1 MAISLNIPGSAGVS
15 PALPLFLQTAAF
27 WPVWRWY
34 AARAT
39 DSSDD
44 AWGWVALL
52 TAAVLLVRFNSE
64 SNQQSSP
71 PNLLLPALLTL
82 GYAVSFPFVTPLPR
96 ALLAMTA
103 IAATLSAYCFRSK
116 FQLSFC
122 GLLLLSLPL
131 MASLQFYLG
140 YPLRSAVAAMTAP
153 ILQLGGLSVIREGT
167 CLNWSGRLISVDAP
181 CSGVKM
187 LWTGMFLCFTLACWF
202 RLSWRRTIAAAAL
215 SFATIVLGNTLR
227 SVALFYLEA
236 GIFTLPERFSEPAH
250 SAVGV
255 MMFLLTA
262 IAIAAV
268 NARMKAAPT
277 SGTNADQLIH
287 RRGAKNAEAVQS
299 LGDLSAKPLRY
310 SAPLR

>member
-1 MAISLNIPGSAGVS
+1 MAFNLKNSGSAGVS
-15 PALPLFLQTAAF
+15 PALPLLLQAVAF

-34 AARAT
+34 AARVG

-44 AWGWVALL
+44 AWGWVALV
-52 TAAVLLVRFNSE
+52 TAAIMLVRFNSE
-64 SNQQSSP
+64 SNRQNSK
-71 PNLLLPALLTL
+71 PNLLIPALLTFV
-82 GYAVSFPFVTPLPR
+82 YAVSFPFVTPLPR
-96 ALLAMTA
+96 ALLAMAA
-103 IAATLSAYCFRSK
+103 IGATLSVYCFRSK

-140 YPLRSAVAAMTAP
+140 YPLRSAVAAMAAP
-153 ILQLGGLSVIREGT
+153 MLQLGGLAVFSEGT

-202 RLSWRRTIAAAAL
+202 RLNWRRTIAAATL
-215 SFATIVLGNTLR
+215 SFAAIVLGNTLR
-227 SVALFYLEA
+227 AVALFYLEA
-236 GIFTLPERFSEPAH
+236 GIFNLPPGFSEPAH

-262 IAIAAV
+262 IAIA
-268 NARMKAAPT
+268 
-277 SGTNADQLIH
+277 G
-287 RRGAKNAEAVQS
+287 
-299 LGDLSAKPLRY
+299 LSRFTACSDDFSR
-310 SAPLR
+310 SVSR

>member
-1 MAISLNIPGSAGVS
+1 MKKLAGSAGVS
-15 PALPLFLQTAAF
+15 PAIPLLLQAAAF

-34 AARAT
+34 ATRVS

-52 TAAVLLVRFNSE
+52 TAAILLVRFRAA
-64 SNQQSSP
+64 SNQKTST

-82 GYAVSFPFVTPLPR
+82 AYAASFPFVSPLPR

-103 IAATLSAYCFRSK
+103 IGATLSVYCFRSK

-140 YPLRSAVAAMTAP
+140 YPLRSAVATMAAP
-153 ILQLGGLSVIREGT
+153 VLQLGGLAVIPEGA

-202 RLSWRRTIAAAAL
+202 RLNWQRTIVAATL
-215 SFATIVLGNTLR
+215 SFAAIVLGNTFR
-227 SVALFYLEA
+227 AVALFYLEA
-236 GIFTLPERFSEPAH
+236 GIFQLPEHFSEPAH

-262 IAIAAV
+262 VAIAWLAQKSVPRAV
-268 NARMKAAPT
+268 A
-277 SGTNADQLIH
+277 
-287 RRGAKNAEAVQS
+287 
-299 LGDLSAKPLRY
+299 SAID
-310 SAPLR
+310 

>member
-1 MAISLNIPGSAGVS
+1 MALSLKNPV
-15 PALPLFLQTAAF
+15 ALLALQAVAF

-34 AARAT
+34 AARIN

-52 TAAVLLVRFNSE
+52 TAAILLVRFRSG
-64 SNQQSSP
+64 SNQQNSQ

-82 GYAVSFPFVTPLPR
+82 AYAISFPFITPLPR
-96 ALLAMTA
+96 ALLAMAA
-103 IAATLSAYCFRSK
+103 IGATLSAYCFRSK

-140 YPLRSAVAAMTAP
+140 YPLRSAVAAMAAP
-153 ILQLGGLSVIREGT
+153 MLQIGGLAVIPEGA
-167 CLNWSGRLISVDAP
+167 CLNWSGQLIAVDAP

-202 RLSWRRTIAAAAL
+202 RLNWQRTIAAAAL
-215 SFATIVLGNTLR
+215 SFVAIVLGNTFR
-227 SVALFYLEA
+227 AVALFYLEA
-236 GIFTLPERFSEPAH
+236 GLFQLPERFSETAH

-262 IAIAAV
+262 ITIAGLV
-268 NARMKAAPT
+268 TRMKAAPVRN
-277 SGTNADQLIH
+277 GLKADQPSH
-287 RRGAKNAEAVQS
+287 RRGAENAEAAQS
-299 LGDLSAKPLRY
+299 LQNLSAKPLRC

>member
-1 MAISLNIPGSAGVS
+1 MALRLKNFGNAGTS
-15 PALPLFLQTAAF
+15 PVLPLLLQIIAF

-34 AARAT
+34 AARVS

-44 AWGWVALL
+44 AWGWVALI
-52 TAAVLLVRFNSE
+52 TAAILLVRLRTE
-64 SNQQSSP
+64 SSQQTST

-96 ALLAMTA
+96 ALLTMTA
-103 IAATLSAYCFRSK
+103 IGATLSVYCFRSK

-140 YPLRSAVAAMTAP
+140 YPLRSAVAAMAAP
-153 ILQLGGLSVIREGT
+153 ILQLGGMAVVREGT

-215 SFATIVLGNTLR
+215 SFAAIVLGNTLR
-227 SVALFYLEA
+227 AVALFYLEA
-236 GIFTLPERFSEPAH
+236 GIVTLPEGFSEPAH

-262 IAIAAV
+262 ISIADL
-268 NARMKAAPT
+268 NRKAAAFKLKT
-277 SGTNADQLIH
+277 QTGLT
-287 RRGAKNAEAVQS
+287 
-299 LGDLSAKPLRY
+299 
-310 SAPLR
+310 

>member
-1 MAISLNIPGSAGVS
+1 MAIRLNIFGSAGVS
-15 PALPLFLQTAAF
+15 PALPLLLQAIAF

-34 AARAT
+34 AARIN

-52 TAAVLLVRFNSE
+52 TAAILLLRFRSE
-64 SNQQSSP
+64 SNAQSAQ

-82 GYAVSFPFVTPLPR
+82 AYAVGFMFVSPLPR

-103 IAATLSAYCFRSK
+103 IGATISVYCFRAK

-131 MASLQFYLG
+131 MASMQFYLG
-140 YPLRSAVAAMTAP
+140 YPLRSTVTAMAAPM
-153 ILQLGGLSVIREGT
+153 LQLGGLAVVPEGA
-167 CLNWSGRLISVDAP
+167 CLNWSGRVISVDAP

-202 RLSWRRTIAAAAL
+202 RLNWLRTIVATVFSVAAIL
-215 SFATIVLGNTLR
+215 LGNLIR
-227 SVALFYLEA
+227 AVALFYLEA
-236 GIFTLPERFSEPAH
+236 DLLPLPERFSNAAH

-262 IAIAAV
+262 IAIAWLTTRIQAISE
-268 NARMKAAPT
+268 KAE
-277 SGTNADQLIH
+277 S
-287 RRGAKNAEAVQS
+287 AETAQS
-299 LGDLSAKPLRY
+299 LAILSANPLRN
-310 SAPLR
+310 SAPQR

>member
-1 MAISLNIPGSAGVS
+1 MAISLKNPLV
-15 PALPLFLQTAAF
+15 PLALQAAAF

-34 AARAT
+34 ASRVT

-44 AWGWVALL
+44 AWGWMALL
-52 TAAVLLVRFNSE
+52 TAAILLVRFNSE
-64 SNQQSSP
+64 SSQQQSK

-82 GYAVSFPFVTPLPR
+82 SYAVSFPFITPLPR

-103 IAATLSAYCFRSK
+103 IGATLSVYCFRSK

-122 GLLLLSLPL
+122 GLLLLALPL

-140 YPLRSAVAAMTAP
+140 YPLRSAVAAMAAP
-153 ILQLGGLSVIREGT
+153 MLQLGGLAVVPEGA

-202 RLSWRRTIAAAAL
+202 RLNWRRTIAAAAL
-215 SFATIVLGNTLR
+215 SFAAIVLGNTLR
-227 SVALFYLEA
+227 AVALFYLEA
-236 GIFTLPERFSEPAH
+236 ELFPLPERFADPAH

-262 IAIAAV
+262 ITIAGLIGRIKTAPGSES
-268 NARMKAAPT
+268 NAERST
-277 SGTNADQLIH
+277 H
-287 RRGAKNAEAVQS
+287 RRDAENAEAAQS
-299 LGDLSAKPLRY
+299 LSNLSAKPLRC